1 MSGGLFGQGVFR
13 PANAPL
19 FLQLAGNVLAGQNL
33 AQGLGR
39 GLQSI
44 APLLQQR
51 QQGRRLAGLL
61 SDPSLGLGLSQ
72 EAASTLAQSPELASR
87 LIASNLQRRGQN
99 RLTPF
104 QRESLELRRQELGRR
119 RTFTDAVGRLRDQNT
134 GEVLID
140 EFGNA
145 TAAFGGDAAQQ
156 PFQEVPPGTPPD
168 VARAALGMDEAPAA
182 APPQPAQPRETAA
195 QRRLRLEAEA
205 RERGRRAARRPQ
217 RVRAARN
224 AIFDLESR
232 DQVLTR
238 AANQALA
245 LIRQGVRLPA
255 GLRLPVTGI
264 FSLARFVPGTPQF
277 ELAQALE
284 TIRANVGFDQ
294 LQALR
299 DASPTGGALGQVS
312 NFENRQLQAVLGS
325 LAEGLSDETLV
336 SNLNEVLRI
345 KRQALQRRRQAF
357 QTDFGE
363 QIGTAGGVGNV
374 GGGNTVNGAND
385 GNAGGN
391 FQQTP
396 GGMQF
401 RIVR

>member
-33 AQGLGR
+33 TQGLGR

-44 APLLQQR
+44 APVLQQR

-87 LIASNLQRRGQN
+87 LIASNLQRRGRD

-104 QRESLELRRQELGRR
+104 QRESLELRRQQLGRR
-119 RTFTDAVGRLRDQNT
+119 RTFTDAVGRLRDQDT

-145 TAAFGGDAAQQ
+145 TAAFGGEATGAQQ

-168 VARAALGMDEAPAA
+168 VARAALGLDDAPAA
-182 APPQPAQPRETAA
+182 APPPQPTQPRETAA
-195 QRRLRLEAEA
+195 QRRLRQEAEA

-217 RVRAARN
+217 RIRAARN
-224 AIFDLESR
+224 AIFDLETR
-232 DQVLTR
+232 DNVLRRSAER
-238 AANQALA
+238 AIA
-245 LIRQGVRLPA
+245 LIQQGVELP
-255 GLRLPVTGI
+255 GDFRIPVTGI

-284 TIRANVGFDQ
+284 TIRANIGFDQ

-312 NFENRQLQAVLGS
+312 NFENRQLQSVLGS
-325 LAEGLSDETLV
+325 LAQGLSGESLI
-336 SNLNEVLRI
+336 SNLNEVIRI
-345 KRQALQRRRQAF
+345 KDQALQRRRQAF
-357 QTDFGE
+357 QTDFGLSVQE
-363 QIGTAGGVGNV
+363 QQEPRGGGGG
-374 GGGNTVNGAND
+374 GGGN
-385 GNAGGN
+385 
-391 FQQTP
+391 FRQTP
-396 GGMQF
+396 GGTRF
-401 RIVR
+401 RVAR